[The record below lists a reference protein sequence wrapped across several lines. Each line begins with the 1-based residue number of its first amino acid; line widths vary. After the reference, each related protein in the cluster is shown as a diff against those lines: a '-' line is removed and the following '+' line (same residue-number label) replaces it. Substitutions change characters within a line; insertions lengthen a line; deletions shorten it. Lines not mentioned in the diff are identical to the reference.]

1 MQEFEG
7 RTAVVTGAA
16 SGIGLA
22 TARALAAE
30 GMRVVLADIEEG
42 ALAKAEAELA
52 GAGHEV
58 LAVRTDV
65 SSFAEVERLRDRAVE
80 CFDAVHVLHNNAGV
94 LVSGPVERLSLEDWE
109 WVLGVN
115 LWSAIYGIKAFLPV
129 IKAAGEGHVVS
140 TASTAGLSAPAVI
153 APYSVA
159 KFGIVALSETLRHEL
174 EAESSPIGASV
185 LCPGPVKTNLI
196 GCERNRPEPSAR
208 THESSPVETAFMEG
222 SRKLL
227 ASRGLPPDRVAALVV
242 QAIRDGRF
250 WILPHPEW
258 IELLRERVEGM
269 ADGGRLATASLA

>member
-1 MQEFEG
+1 MQELQG

-22 TARALAAE
+22 TARAFAAE

-65 SSFAEVERLRDRAVE
+65 SSFEEVERLRDRAVK

-94 LVSGPVERLSLEDWE
+94 LVGGPVERLSLEDWE

-129 IKAAGEGHVVS
+129 IKEAGEGHVVS
-140 TASTAGLSAPAVI
+140 TASTAGLCAPAVI

-159 KFGIVALSETLRHEL
+159 KFGVVALSETVWREL
-174 EAESSPIGASV
+174 EAENSPIGASV
-185 LCPGPVKTNLI
+185 LCPGPVGTNLI
-196 GCERNRPEPSAR
+196 GSERNRPQSSAR
-208 THESSPVETAFMEG
+208 AHESTPAEEEFMNG

-227 ASRGLPPDRVAALVV
+227 ATRGLAPERVAELVV
-242 QAIRDGRF
+242 KAVRDRRF
-250 WILPHPEW
+250 WVLPHPEW
-258 IELLRERVEGM
+258 VEVLRDRVEGM
-269 ADGGRLATASLA
+269 ADGGRLSTMFLA